1 MPENRAHRGWH
12 GGTLSAMA
20 HQIHLNLDDEA
31 ATRLAALAE
40 RAHAQQD
47 DLAVTLLSDAL
58 AEFERGPADMTDV
71 LDRIPGAWEHLQLGR
86 EQAGR
91 GETIGLDEL

>member
-1 MPENRAHRGWH
+1 V
-12 GGTLSAMA
+12 A

-31 ATRLAALAE
+31 AARLANLAE
-40 RAHAQQD
+40 RAHAEQD

-71 LDRIPGAWEHLQLGR
+71 LDRVPGSLERLQLGR
-86 EQAGR
+86 EQVGR
-91 GETIGLDEL
+91 DETVGLDEL